1 MSSVIITG
9 ASDGIG
15 KELAFAFAR
24 RGYKLGLMA
33 RRKEKLQEVAT
44 ECSKLGAKFVVVEA
58 TDVTDLKHFR
68 TALEKID
75 QLLMGTEIFIAN
87 AGIGLN
93 GSLRDEYDLYQKTF
107 SVNFLGAVS
116 GLEIMKVKMLERK
129 KGTLVGVSSV
139 AGARGMPVSGAY
151 SSSKAALTIY
161 LESLRIDLSPHNIK
175 VLTIAPGFI
184 KTAMTDQNT
193 FKMPFIIQGSE
204 AAEIFVKKILQGKEL
219 IIAPWQF
226 RPIMKFLLC
235 CPDFL
240 YYFFMKRAAQVKAR
254 KHVRKTQKVG

>member
-9 ASDGIG
+9 SSDGIG
-15 KELAFAFAR
+15 KDLAYSFSKRGFRIGLIAR
-24 RGYKLGLMA
+24 RIELL
-33 RRKEKLQEVAT
+33 ETVAE
-44 ECSKLGAKFVVVEA
+44 ECLKLGAKQVLYKIV
-58 TDVTDLKHFR
+58 DVSNEQEFIQALTDLDDKLS
-68 TALEKID
+68 TD
-75 QLLMGTEIFIAN
+75 IFIAN

-93 GSLRDEYDLYQKTF
+93 GSLRNEYELYKKTF
-107 SVNFLGAVS
+107 SVNFLGAIN
-116 GLEIMKVKMLERK
+116 GLEFMKVKMLERK

-175 VLTIAPGFI
+175 VLTVAPGFI

-193 FKMPFIIQGSE
+193 FSMPFMISANKASEIFAKQIIQGN
-204 AAEIFVKKILQGKEL
+204 EL

-226 RPIMKFLLC
+226 KHVYRLLQLI
-235 CPDFL
+235 PDVL
-240 YYFFMKRAAQVKAR
+240 YYFVMKRVAKGKAQSAALKR
-254 KHVRKTQKVG
+254 QKLG